1 MDWLTRLIGSDADTI
16 LWWQMAIRGVL
27 IFFYTLMLVRFGG
40 RRIFGKNTSFDIVL
54 GVILGSIMSRALT
67 ANAQF
72 LPTLVAGTVLVVL
85 HWLLAKLATHN
96 RHLGHLIKGTE
107 VLLIKDGQIQQDGLT
122 KTNITEHD
130 LLESLRSEG
139 SVAEIEQVKRAYLER
154 NGKVSVIT

>member
-1 MDWLTRLIGSDADTI
+1 LIGSDADTI